1 MRKIVTNY
9 LIEPTKSVEKTP
21 GLETGEACQKIW
33 LHAKISEKRKTLIET
48 NEKIK
53 SIQKRSSD
61 YIIQGLNIPLF
72 NTEEVKEPLEKAID
86 VIVLFIA
93 GSNAHL
99 FSCRQ
104 RAIECAYAAKVAV
117 QEKTKN
123 AKVMLS
129 RFNPFGVINKTSANN
144 AVEPFYTHPLEEGD
158 ITGDYYECAKLLL
171 SKYHNSQMIVMG
183 HSLGGVFA
191 RKVYA
196 KLKNCK
202 INAKRVKCVYSAMS
216 LPGIADAFMYY
227 QPSTMLRNLIP
238 KKNEKMIGGM
248 INIVNKYGFKCIQR
262 LLKVAVEYS
271 GWKTIKENIDQNEL
285 AQSNLEKINIDRCIP
300 DQVASVQEV
309 SVMNW
314 LLSGSQEK
322 NCHDLPPT
330 ELFYEK
336 DKYKIS
342 ELDQLIITLKLMFY
356 RQEKLTSEGQ

>member
-21 GLETGEACQKIW
+21 ILETEEAHQKIW
-33 LHAKISEKRKTLIET
+33 LQARMSKAGKALVET
-48 NEKIK
+48 NEKIA

-72 NTEEVKEPLEKAID
+72 NTDEVKEPLEKAID

-117 QEKTKN
+117 EEKTKN
-123 AKVMLS
+123 AKVVLS
-129 RFNPFGVINKTSANN
+129 RFNPFGVINKTCANH
-144 AVEPFYTHPLEEGD
+144 AVEPFYIHPLREVD

-171 SKYHNSQMIVMG
+171 NKYHNSQMIIMG
-183 HSLGGVFA
+183 HSLGGIFA

-196 KLKNCK
+196 KLKNCNR
-202 INAKRVKCVYSAMS
+202 NAKRVKCVYSAMS

-238 KKNEKMIGGM
+238 KKNEKLVGGM
-248 INIVNKYGFKCIQR
+248 INMINKYGFKCVQR

-271 GWKTIKENIDQNEL
+271 GWRTIKENINQNEL

-300 DQVASVQEV
+300 DQVASVQDV

-314 LLSGSQEK
+314 LLSGSREK

-336 DKYKIS
+336 DKSRIS
-342 ELDQLIITLKLMFY
+342 ELDQLIITLKMMFY
-356 RQEKLTSEGQ
+356 REEDVATEG